1 MMQQYR
7 AYLVGENGVFRS
19 AEAFEALSDEKAL
32 AFARQFTRQ
41 GNVEVW
47 QLGRK
52 IGLLKQAGQFPISRP
67 GSKNGICSLAID
79 QAERLTNGAACN
91 HGPPA
96 SKDTGPAAR

>member
-7 AYLVGENGVFRS
+7 AYLVGDNGVFRS

-52 IGLLKQAGQFPISRP
+52 IGLLKQATSAAAPACILNPSRP
-67 GSKNGICSLAID
+67 S
-79 QAERLTNGAACN
+79 
-91 HGPPA
+91 
-96 SKDTGPAAR
+96 

>member
-1 MMQQYR
+1 MTQQYR

-19 AEAFEALSDEKAL
+19 AEAFEAPSDEKAL

-52 IGLLKQAGQFPISRP
+52 IALLKATSDAAPPRIINPSRP
-67 GSKNGICSLAID
+67 S
-79 QAERLTNGAACN
+79 
-91 HGPPA
+91 
-96 SKDTGPAAR
+96 